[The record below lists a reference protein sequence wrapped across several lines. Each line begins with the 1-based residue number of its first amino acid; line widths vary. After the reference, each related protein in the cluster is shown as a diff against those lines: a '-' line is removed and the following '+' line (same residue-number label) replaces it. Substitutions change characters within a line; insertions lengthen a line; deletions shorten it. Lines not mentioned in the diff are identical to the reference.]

1 MNLTKT
7 AWLATSA
14 FILALVTVAPA
25 VAPAQDKPKIPL
37 RVGTLRIAA
46 QTDAWVAQQR
56 GFFAKQGI
64 EATLIPF
71 NTGAES
77 IPAMQGGAIDVLLS
91 IPGIG
96 MIAMERGLDIVPV
109 FQDESAHATPP
120 DSASVQVM
128 ENSPIKTLADL
139 RGKKIGVGGLS
150 TQNTIAVKMLLDKAG
165 VDPAS
170 VQMSEVPFP
179 AMLNALKAGH
189 VDAVVPVDP
198 FTTQLR
204 QSGGRVISWNYVEAI
219 PEQPLGVW
227 FAKGSFLKSN
237 PQAIDGFIAA
247 MKESIDYLHAD
258 EKRARDEIAGYTKL
272 DRGMLENMP
281 VIGWNYQVKLD
292 RWQAVIDMMV
302 KYGGM
307 QPKKA
312 EDFMTAQLRPFVMK

>member
-7 AWLATSA
+7 AWLVTSA
-14 FILALVTVAPA
+14 FILALVALAPA
-25 VAPAQDKPKIPL
+25 VAPAQDKPKIQL

-56 GFFAKQGI
+56 GFFAKHGI
-64 EATLIPF
+64 EATLTPF

-128 ENSPIKTLADL
+128 ENSPIKTIADL

-179 AMLNALKAGH
+179 AMMNALKAGH

-204 QSGGRVISWNYVEAI
+204 HSGGRVISWNYVEAI

-247 MKESIDYLHAD
+247 MKESINYLHAD
-258 EKRARDEIAGYTKL
+258 DKRARDEIAAYTKL

-281 VIGWNYQVKLD
+281 LIGWNYQVKLD